1 MALDFIP
8 SRRYSKHMVNKRA
21 QETKNKILKAASDVV
36 MVDGIGNLTLEAVA
50 KRAGIS
56 KGGLLYHYGSKEDLV
71 KGMIEYSISSF
82 NNRLE
87 RKLKTEPNWLKSYIE
102 TSFEQNEVEDSASAS
117 LLAAIV
123 INPAL
128 LDPLRENYKLWQA
141 QLDDSVGQPTSL
153 IARLV
158 IDGLWISHLL
168 NMPLPEEES
177 LQELKQYLINLTED
191 DK

>member
-1 MALDFIP
+1 
-8 SRRYSKHMVNKRA
+8 MVNKRA